1 MRIQFESG
9 LSKNKAMIPVT
20 EKRFHKYL
28 TAIAQVIGLSSWVK
42 TGRNS
47 LFENKIKTSS
57 PGSDPR
63 GKSNTDP
70 SRSRSETLLVIDNP
84 LALTSSIL
92 QPPTHLETH
101 TENGPLLLP
110 EAEAGAGEAS
120 KL

>member
-9 LSKNKAMIPVT
+9 LSKNKPMIPVT

-28 TAIAQVIGLSSWVK
+28 TAIAQVIGLSSWAK

-57 PGSDPR
+57 PGSYPR
-63 GKSNTDP
+63 GTNTDP

-84 LALTSSIL
+84 STYV
-92 QPPTHLETH
+92 
-101 TENGPLLLP
+101 
-110 EAEAGAGEAS
+110 
-120 KL
+120 